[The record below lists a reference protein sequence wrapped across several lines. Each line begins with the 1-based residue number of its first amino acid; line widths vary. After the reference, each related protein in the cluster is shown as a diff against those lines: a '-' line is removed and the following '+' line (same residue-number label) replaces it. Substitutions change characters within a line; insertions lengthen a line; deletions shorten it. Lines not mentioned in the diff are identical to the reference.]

1 MKEPAE
7 HHHFWVQA
15 PVPPLDVDGLAVV
28 TVGTVIFALTS
39 VVLAIGYDW
48 LAAHGHGSWLQIS
61 VAGFALGLIGLAYC
75 WNRRRRRRSE
85 VICAPNRTRTN
96 DLKAEALLV
105 QLMARETAEHQRVT
119 HPGGQPR

>member
-1 MKEPAE
+1 MTGMKEPAE

-61 VAGFALGLIGLAYC
+61 VAGFGIFVTGGTGGMGRDLSLIQIRIF
-75 WNRRRRRRSE
+75 WIPRSGPTITDSSANSNFE
-85 VICAPNRTRTN
+85 
-96 DLKAEALLV
+96 
-105 QLMARETAEHQRVT
+105 
-119 HPGGQPR
+119 

>member
-28 TVGTVIFALTS
+28 TVGTMIFALTS
-39 VVLAIGYDW
+39 VVLAIGYNW

-61 VAGFALGLIGLAYC
+61 VAGFALGLIVLAYC
-75 WNRRRRRRSE
+75 WNRRRRRRSGAE
-85 VICAPNRTRTN
+85 RCGALEGPRTN

-105 QLMARETAEHQRVT
+105 QLMAR
-119 HPGGQPR
+119 

>member
-1 MKEPAE
+1 MTGMKEPAE

-39 VVLAIGYDW
+39 VVLAIGYNW

-61 VAGFALGLIGLAYC
+61 VAGFVSDSLCWRIAGIGGDVAAAEP
-75 WNRRRRRRSE
+75 ND
-85 VICAPNRTRTN
+85 VAPW
-96 DLKAEALLV
+96 KG
-105 QLMARETAEHQRVT
+105 RERMI
-119 HPGGQPR
+119 